1 VAVAL
6 PDVQQKM
13 CQHQQKMKGVADLLV
28 ICLGEMLYFA
38 TAGGSPFP
46 HAVMRQ
52 IGSLVSSLPALDNA
66 AFKK

>member
-1 VAVAL
+1 
-6 PDVQQKM
+6 M
-13 CQHQQKMKGVADLLV
+13 CSKRCINTSKMKGVPDLLF
-28 ICLGEMLYFA
+28 ICLGDMLYFA